1 MPTCGWTNCARAWP
15 AWSEPAAVVAQL
27 VIAARAAL
35 GCTGH
40 PHPGGSHVKAVVPMP
55 SIRKPRLVEIAVAI
69 LVLLLLWSSFVA
81 IGPGERGVLMTF
93 GAVQHGVLAP
103 GLHMKIPLVQTVKR
117 MNVQI
122 QKSQT
127 QETAASR
134 DLQDVTSEVAVNWA
148 INPLDAEWV
157 YERLGDESQ
166 LADKVIAP
174 IVSNAVK
181 AVAAHYDA
189 EQLVEKRDVVRDEIQ
204 KQIVAA
210 LGQYKVQ
217 VQGVNITNFQFSQD
231 YAKAIEQKQVAQQR
245 AQQAEYDLARVKVQA
260 QQEVAQAEGQA
271 QAQKLLQST
280 LTPQIIQLK
289 AVEKWN
295 GVLPQVTGNGAVPF
309 IGNVDMGKP
318 VAPPAPRG

>member
-1 MPTCGWTNCARAWP
+1 M
-15 AWSEPAAVVAQL
+15 
-27 VIAARAAL
+27 
-35 GCTGH
+35 
-40 PHPGGSHVKAVVPMP
+40 KAVVSMP
-55 SIRKPRLVEIAVAI
+55 SIRKPRLVEIAVAV

-189 EQLVEKRDVVRDEIQ
+189 EQLVEKRDQVRDQIQ
-204 KQIVAA
+204 QQIVAA
-210 LGQYKVQ
+210 LTQYKVQ

-231 YAKAIEQKQVAQQR
+231 YSHAIEQKQVAQQR

-309 IGNVDMGKP
+309 IGNMDTMAKP
-318 VAPPAPRG
+318 VAVPAPRG

>member
-1 MPTCGWTNCARAWP
+1 
-15 AWSEPAAVVAQL
+15 
-27 VIAARAAL
+27 L
-35 GCTGH
+35 G
-40 PHPGGSHVKAVVPMP
+40 KAVKSVVPLP
-55 SIRKPRLVEIAVAI
+55 PIRKPRVIEIIIAV

-93 GAVQHGVLAP
+93 GAVRQGVLAP
-103 GLHMKIPLVQTVKR
+103 GLHMKVPLVQTVKH

-127 QETAASR
+127 RETAASR
-134 DLQDVTSEVAVNWA
+134 DLQDVTTEVAVNWS

-166 LADKVIAP
+166 LTDKVIAP

-189 EQLVEKRDVVRDEIQ
+189 EQLVEKRDQVRDQIQ
-204 KQIVAA
+204 QQIVGA
-210 LGQYKVQ
+210 LGEYKVQ
-217 VQGVNITNFQFSQD
+217 VQGVNITNFQFSAD
-231 YAKAIEQKQVAQQR
+231 YAGAIEQKQVAQQR

-260 QQEVAQAEGQA
+260 QQEIAQAQGQA

-280 LTPQIIQLK
+280 LTPEIIQLR

-295 GVLPQVTGNGAVPF
+295 GVLPQVTGNGAIPF
-309 IGNVDMGKP
+309 IGSMSAATARP
-318 VAPPAPRG
+318 SPPAPPRG

>member
-1 MPTCGWTNCARAWP
+1 M
-15 AWSEPAAVVAQL
+15 
-27 VIAARAAL
+27 
-35 GCTGH
+35 
-40 PHPGGSHVKAVVPMP
+40 KAVVPMLP
-55 SIRKPRLVEIAVAI
+55 SIRKPRLVEIAVAV
-69 LVLLLLWSSFVA
+69 LVLLLLWSSFVT

-134 DLQDVTSEVAVNWA
+134 DLQDVTSEVAVNWS

-189 EQLVEKRDVVRDEIQ
+189 EQLVEKRDQVRDEIQ
-204 KQIVAA
+204 QQIVVA
-210 LGQYKVQ
+210 LTQYKVQ

-231 YAKAIEQKQVAQQR
+231 YSHAIEQKQVAQQR

-309 IGNVDMGKP
+309 IGNMDTMAKP
-318 VAPPAPRG
+318 VPPAAPRG